1 MGEAMIYALA
11 RTIDDGTLV
20 FHGYGSPLVQLA
32 MHVAKRT
39 HAPNMVLVEGA
50 TYGVNPTPA
59 FLTPT
64 TNDRALDRGAECAL
78 EIDELFDLAAS
89 GRMGRMFLS
98 GIQIDRYG
106 NANVTLLGD
115 EEHIAVKLPG
125 GGGGCNLS
133 CDAEYVTLWTTGHR
147 APPDAKGRRRYR
159 LVERC
164 DFVTSFGHRTPG
176 GRTRAELGSR
186 GRGPQW
192 LVTDLGVFDFDANG
206 TLRLRELYPDTT
218 LEDVAQNTEFAP
230 LISDDLRTMPLPS
243 AEIVATI
250 RALDPLEI
258 HRKELRLGDH
268 ARRFTTN
275 EVGKAPAAAATGSG
289 AAGVAEGEISHAT
302 GAVAAGASR

>member
-1 MGEAMIYALA
+1 
-11 RTIDDGTLV
+11 
-20 FHGYGSPLVQLA
+20 
-32 MHVAKRT
+32 
-39 HAPNMVLVEGA
+39 MVLVEGA
-50 TYGVNPTPA
+50 TYGVNPRPV

-106 NANVTLLGD
+106 NANVTLLGS

-133 CDAEYVTLWTTGHR
+133 CDADYVTLWTTGHR
-147 APPDAKGRRRYR
+147 APPDGKGRRRYR
-159 LVERC
+159 VVERC
-164 DFVTSFGHRTPG
+164 DFVTSLGHRTPD
-176 GRTRAELGSR
+176 GRSRTELRMR

-192 LVTDLGVFDFDANG
+192 LVTDLGVFDFDSHGA
-206 TLRLRELYPDTT
+206 LRLRELYPDTT
-218 LEDVAQNTEFAP
+218 LDDIAQNTEFAP
-230 LISDDLRTMPLPS
+230 AISDDLRTMPLPS

-258 HRKELRLGDH
+258 HRKELRPGDL
-268 ARRFTTN
+268 ARRFDPI
-275 EVGKAPAAAATGSG
+275 PAG
-289 AAGVAEGEISHAT
+289 AAV
-302 GAVAAGASR
+302 AGAAR

>member
-1 MGEAMIYALA
+1 MSASCTMGEAMIYALA
-11 RTIDDGTLV
+11 RTIEDRTLV
-20 FHGYGSPLVQLA
+20 FHGYGSPLVQIA

-39 HAPNMVLVEGA
+39 HARDMVLVEGA
-50 TYGVNPTPA
+50 TYGINPTPR
-59 FLTPT
+59 FITPV

-115 EEHIAVKLPG
+115 AEKIGVKLPG

-133 CDAEYVTLWTTGHR
+133 CDAEHVTLWTTGHR

-164 DFVTSFGHRTPG
+164 DFVTSFGHRTAA
-176 GRTRAELGSR
+176 GRTRAELRMR

-192 LVTDLGVFDFDANG
+192 LVTDLGVFDFDPDG
-206 TLRLRELYPDTT
+206 ELRLRELYPDTT
-218 LEDVAQNTEFAP
+218 LDDVLANTEFEPVIAG
-230 LISDDLRTMPLPS
+230 DLRTMPLPS
-243 AEIVATI
+243 AEIVAQI
-250 RALDPLEI
+250 RALDPLGV
-258 HRKELRLGDH
+258 HRKELRAGDLEREFDL
-268 ARRFTTN
+268 ARTL
-275 EVGKAPAAAATGSG
+275 EAA
-289 AAGVAEGEISHAT
+289 
-302 GAVAAGASR
+302 R